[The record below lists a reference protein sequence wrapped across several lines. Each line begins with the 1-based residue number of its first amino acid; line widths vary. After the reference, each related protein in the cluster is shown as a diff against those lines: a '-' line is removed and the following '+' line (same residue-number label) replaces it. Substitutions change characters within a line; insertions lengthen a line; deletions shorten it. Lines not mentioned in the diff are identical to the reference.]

1 MSAVVLKFH
10 RYFLGEQFFPAK
22 PERGRAFEMYL
33 LDLEVFQVVHLRL
46 GYGLAC
52 WCFSKETMMLQSLT
66 EMIVGNDCVFTNM
79 LMQSISCVQVCWG
92 LSNSL
97 EFECK

>member
-1 MSAVVLKFH
+1 MSAVLLNFTEI
-10 RYFLGEQFFPAK
+10 FLGDNYFPAK

-52 WCFSKETMMLQSLT
+52 
-66 EMIVGNDCVFTNM
+66 
-79 LMQSISCVQVCWG
+79 
-92 LSNSL
+92 
-97 EFECK
+97 